1 MARISGE
8 KEELSNQAFAIS
20 HGTILQRIKSL
31 TAFLAA
37 ISVAD
42 IYLASLTLRSI
53 DLDKLKTIYNYFLP
67 IQNSGS
73 GKLQFFPLKSSCL

>member
-8 KEELSNQAFAIS
+8 KEELSNHAFAIS

-37 ISVAD
+37 ISVA
-42 IYLASLTLRSI
+42 LRSI
-53 DLDKLKTIYNYFLP
+53 DLDKLKTIYNYFLS

>member
-8 KEELSNQAFAIS
+8 KEELSNHAFAIS

-53 DLDKLKTIYNYFLP
+53 DLDKLKTIYNYFLS
-67 IQNSGS
+67 IQNSGQVS
-73 GKLQFFPLKSSCL
+73 FNFSL